1 MSLPIFPTLQPPPF
15 GPTSYGLTVF
25 QPNQVLSA
33 PQLNDWVS
41 FLVGQEQAT
50 RARLLGVGVA
60 TGLLPTVSPE
70 GNLITVSAGC
80 GVTTEGL
87 LLRLEAPGTYGAYRP
102 IEAEELAQYAPF
114 AGLEILELLPE
125 GSTATGAQP
134 LTKLTLSQYAVALYQ
149 RSVVTP
155 TDRCQNTGCDDGGKR
170 YNVSLQMVLVPY
182 PEANRERP
190 LVAPGLIAAATAYFT
205 LPPLAMRR
213 PLLDGDQHATRLQS
227 LHALLSDAAEQLGA
241 ALDKAITTL
250 KDVPDFGPTLNY
262 VRRVKSRLLT
272 TVAQTTDANQQYVY
286 GWLKDL
292 YDAYGEFQQ
301 AASRPSWLGRALPAP
316 GEFPRHLV
324 LGECAPE
331 AGLLAPR
338 YRHAWQPAPPVG
350 PAPTAAQVQWLLQRI
365 CTLIV
370 EFAVPT
376 LVSST
381 ATETP
386 PIVVFPQSTT
396 LSPKPKSLSLSE
408 GGGDGQGAPGS
419 LIKLMSLNVDL
430 STFGTFTPEMA
441 TVATLR
447 LTPDRGRAVGFDRR
461 SIPFYYGAGVR
472 GSWSYAQSSIAQAQH
487 VLTYPPSAVSGAL
500 GFVANPLDY
509 QLESYDFY
517 RIEGLLDAP
526 ASVLLSQL
534 ASLRDSQNLAFDIV
548 AVSADALGSSQPLL
562 VSSDNPAFAGQQEL
576 FASNLKL
583 LRLEE
588 DNALKGST
596 LFKQALGNVK
606 LTLTI
611 SAFDQLVQDYKQQNG
626 PLPSDIA
633 KYLDALTAL
642 NTAYN
647 GLSKQLTFPAFRRA
661 NPGMEHGA
669 GVPRG
674 GTFVVVYHAPEGSPN
689 APLIVGDYYLPHRQ
703 SGNGPITQLV
713 LPDPAPLIR
722 LSQSI
727 VSSYNAENSEVSPEV
742 RVEVSPAGG
751 TLTIYYLDGT
761 TEVAVDITQVTEER
775 GGNRYFLVQKATGLA
790 GGQREA
796 QAPRTWIFRY
806 TIGSA
811 HDEKSLLVTGKVY
824 LSELEAVSSSSD
836 LQTKTFRYVVRNATK
851 LRMEYNDPGVRV
863 PVLEAV
869 LPITA
874 AKYQFNAPGEAPS
887 FEYTFTTDLRSEVKL
902 TASNGVDFVSKVCS
916 INSKTG
922 DL

>member
-1 MSLPIFPTLQPPPF
+1 MSLPTFPTLQPPPF

-41 FLVGQEQAT
+41 FLMGQEQAT

-70 GNLITVSAGC
+70 GNAITVSAGC

-102 IEAEELAQYAPF
+102 IEATLLAQYAPF

-134 LTKLTLSQYAVALYQ
+134 LTKLTLSEYAVALYQ

-155 TDRCQNTGCDDGGKR
+155 TDRCQNTGCDDGGMR

-182 PEANRERP
+182 SETTNERQ

-213 PLLDGDQHATRLQS
+213 PLLDGDRHATRLQS
-227 LHALLSDAAEQLGA
+227 LHALLSTAADNLGA
-241 ALDKAITTL
+241 ALDNVVTKL
-250 KDVPDFGPTLNY
+250 GGVPGFATIVNTYTQRAKP
-262 VRRVKSRLLT
+262 RLLA

-316 GEFPRHLV
+316 DEFPRHLV

-331 AGLLAPR
+331 AGLLAPA

-350 PAPTAAQVQWLLQRI
+350 PAPTAAQVQWLFQRI
-365 CTLIV
+365 CTLIL
-370 EFAVPT
+370 EFAVPS

-381 ATETP
+381 GTETP
-386 PIVVFPQSTT
+386 PIVIFPQSTT
-396 LSPKPKSLSLSE
+396 LSPKPKTLSLSE
-408 GGGDGQGAPGS
+408 GGGGGQSTPDS
-419 LIKLMSLNVDL
+419 LIRYMSLNVGL
-430 STFGTFTPEMA
+430 STFGAFTAEMA
-441 TVATLR
+441 TVNTLR
-447 LTPDRGRAVGFDRR
+447 LTPDRGRVAGFDRR
-461 SIPFYYGAGVR
+461 SIPFYYGAGAR

-487 VLTYPPSAVSGAL
+487 ILTYPPSAVSGAL

-526 ASVLLSQL
+526 ASVVLSQL
-534 ASLRDSQNLAFDIV
+534 AALRDSQNLAFDIV
-548 AVSADALGSSQPLL
+548 AVSADPLGAGQPLL
-562 VSSDNPAFAGQQEL
+562 VASDNPAFAGQQEL
-576 FASNLKL
+576 FTNNLSL

-588 DNALKGST
+588 SNASQAGTPL
-596 LFKQALGNVK
+596 KQAMGNVQ
-606 LTLTI
+606 LTLPTA
-611 SAFDQLVQDYKQQNG
+611 AFGQLVQDYKQQNG
-626 PLPSDIA
+626 ALPGEVP

-674 GTFVVVYHAPEGSPN
+674 GTFVVVYRAPEASPN
-689 APLIVGDYYLPHRQ
+689 TPLIVCDYYLPHRQ

-713 LPDPAPLIR
+713 LPAPAVEPVVINSFSPVGYDVPGGDRELAYE
-722 LSQSI
+722 
-727 VSSYNAENSEVSPEV
+727 VVNATHLHIDF
-742 RVEVSPAGG
+742 G
-751 TLTIYYLDGT
+751 DGEST
-761 TEVAVDITQVTEER
+761 DITLPLTST
-775 GGNRYFLVQKATGLA
+775 K
-790 GGQREA
+790 
-796 QAPRTWIFRY
+796 
-806 TIGSA
+806 
-811 HDEKSLLVTGKVY
+811 
-824 LSELEAVSSSSD
+824 
-836 LQTKTFRYVVRNATK
+836 KTFKTPDDMSHIRHTYRSPGPHDVV
-851 LRMEYNDPGVRV
+851 
-863 PVLEAV
+863 
-869 LPITA
+869 
-874 AKYQFNAPGEAPS
+874 
-887 FEYTFTTDLRSEVKL
+887 L
-902 TASNGVDFVSKVCS
+902 TASNGQYVAKEQATIQIFFPK
-916 INSKTG
+916 
-922 DL
+922 